1 MTKENKENLTIK
13 PKVDL
18 CWPIRKANDKR
29 KQRNN
34 LTQSSMML
42 THKKSKWQEETMNT
56 QQSNPNDV
64 DPLEM
69 QMTKETQ
76 NTQFSNQK
84 FNDVDP
90 LEKQMTKGNYDYST
104 I

>member
-1 MTKENKENLTIK
+1 
-13 PKVDL
+13 
-18 CWPIRKANDKR
+18 
-29 KQRNN
+29 
-34 LTQSSMML
+34 
-42 THKKSKWQEETMNT
+42 MNT